1 MALEVDTRDWTL
13 RTARNEEEMW
23 ALADEQGVRDARL
36 SYPSGWLF
44 LTRDA
49 ATRNLV
55 AVATE
60 EDDERDAA
68 GFASA
73 LDRDAERVERALDDL
88 VAMGAFH
95 EDEGRYRPNPDSVVV
110 RSADR
115 LDEAVREANDELE
128 VEGAGAGFRHL
139 ARLEAV
145 RLMIDALLYAEDD
158 RLDQADLHDWCGLSR
173 KEIWMHADR
182 LEEYGVLSPDGDK
195 YAIDDASPVFANIRA
210 LDAAVVGA
218 VLSP

>member
-49 ATRNLV
+49 ATRDLV
-55 AVATE
+55 AAATG
-60 EDDERDAA
+60 EDEERDAA
-68 GFASA
+68 GVAA
-73 LDRDAERVERALDDL
+73 ELDRDAERVERALDDL
-88 VAMGAFH
+88 VAIGAYH
-95 EDEGRYRPNPDSVVV
+95 EEDGLYRPNPDSVVV
-110 RSADR
+110 RSVGR
-115 LDEAVREANDELE
+115 LDAAVRDVKDDLS
-128 VEGAGAGFRHL
+128 VEGDGAGFRDL
-139 ARLEAV
+139 AKLEAV
-145 RLMIDALLYAEDD
+145 RLMVDALLYADD
-158 RLDQADLHDWCGLSR
+158 ERLDQADLHDWCGLSR
-173 KEIWMHADR
+173 KEIWMHADS
-182 LEEYGVLSPDGDK
+182 LEEYDVLAPAGDA
-195 YAIDDASPVFANIRA
+195 YAIDDESPVFARVRA

>member
-1 MALEVDTRDWTL
+1 MALEADTRDWTL

-23 ALADEQGVRDARL
+23 ALADEQGVREARL

-49 ATRNLV
+49 TTRQLV
-55 AVATE
+55 ATATA

-68 GFASA
+68 GYAAA
-73 LDRDAERVERALDDL
+73 LDRDQERVERALDDL
-88 VAMGAFH
+88 AAIGAFH
-95 EDEGRYRPNPDSVVV
+95 EEEGRYRPNPDSVVV
-110 RSADR
+110 RSVDR
-115 LDEAVREANDELE
+115 LDEAVRDANDELA
-128 VEGAGAGFRHL
+128 VDGAGAGFRHL

-145 RLMIDALLYAEDD
+145 RLMVDALLYADDD

-182 LEEYGVLSPDGDK
+182 LEEYGVLAPSGDS
-195 YAIDDASPVFANIRA
+195 YAIDDAGPVFANVRA